1 MSYIKL
7 AAVALVSLAAVL
19 FGTGI
24 ERIVWMFSRGGLVA
38 DVPKS
43 IYTTIPDIA
52 CGRPSIEVKKDPDGV
67 LRYRC
72 GTYWLLSSEAR
83 SPALTA
89 EWKKVA
95 AELRAKANTHP

>member
-1 MSYIKL
+1 MPYIKL
-7 AAVALVSLAAVL
+7 AAVALVSLAALL

-38 DVPKS
+38 DLPKS
-43 IYTTIPDIA
+43 IYKNIPDIA
-52 CGRPSIEVKKDPDGV
+52 CERPSVEVKRDPDGV

-72 GTYWLLSSEAR
+72 GTYWLLSSEQR

-89 EWKKVA
+89 EWRKVVA
-95 AELRAKANTHP
+95 DLRAKGNSHP